1 MAQNTPFVGRN
12 RHDRKNALRIAGL
25 GLPWSQVGN
34 VQLLPQELPVQNLLE
49 NPATRV
55 VKAAQA

>member
-1 MAQNTPFVGRN
+1 
-12 RHDRKNALRIAGL
+12 LRIAGL